1 MSATHPPQTRA
12 ADASLR
18 DEAAGAPLHA
28 LAGELVQALAQA
40 LVARGEQMAC
50 AESCTGGL
58 IAAACTAL
66 AGSSQW
72 FERGWATYSN
82 AAKVECLGVPI
93 ELLQAHGAVSEP
105 VARAMA
111 EGALRHSPAQWA
123 VAVTGIAGPGGA
135 TPDKPVGTVWL
146 AWARQGAPA
155 QALLLCLS
163 GDRTA
168 IRQATVN
175 AALQALW
182 DAVSGAAQPSGSQP
196 SHSPTPLD
204 AKS

>member
-1 MSATHPPQTRA
+1 MSGAHSPQARATDAGWIKETPGARA
-12 ADASLR
+12 
-18 DEAAGAPLHA
+18 HA
-28 LAGELVQALAQA
+28 LTGELAQALAQA

-111 EGALRHSPAQWA
+111 EGALRHSPAHWA

-155 QALLLCLS
+155 QALPLRLS
-163 GDRTA
+163 GDRNA

-175 AALQALW
+175 AALQALL

-204 AKS
+204 ATS